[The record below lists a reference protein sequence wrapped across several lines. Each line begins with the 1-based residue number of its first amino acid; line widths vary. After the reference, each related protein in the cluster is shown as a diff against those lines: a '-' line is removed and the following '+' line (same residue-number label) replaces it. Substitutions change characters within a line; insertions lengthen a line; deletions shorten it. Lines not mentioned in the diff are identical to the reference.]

1 MLTWLQLNWRTLV
14 EIALLSVGIYYAINF
29 VRGTRAAPVV
39 TGFLTVLLALTLIT
53 VALDLQ
59 VLRTLLLALFPSL
72 AVIVFVLFQPELRR
86 MLAQLGNLPLF
97 ANVAEQRENIEIII
111 KTVER
116 LSDVR
121 IGMLV
126 AIEQTVSV
134 QEVVES
140 GIVVDCEATPEML
153 ETIFFPNNAIHDGG
167 VILRGDRITHAA
179 CIFPLTQRQDLSK
192 TLGTRHRAAI
202 GLSEETDAVV
212 VVVSEESGAVSY
224 AYRGTLVRAV
234 TLENL
239 RAFLTS
245 VLVKE
250 QGTRTWS
257 DLVRAL
263 FQRRSPHPP
272 ANPRGSTPVPMAWP
286 RIMTVR
292 LGWKILSVLLATL
305 VWVLIRVN
313 SGDGLRFGQVR
324 TFDAVPIHVMTPAND
339 PGVFAVEPPSVRL
352 AVSALPATLKRLR
365 LTDLLV
371 FVNLSSVPEAEA
383 YRDVEVHVPPA

>member
-263 FQRRSPHPP
+263 FQRRSPPP
-272 ANPRGSTPVPMAWP
+272 AREPP
-286 RIMTVR
+286 
-292 LGWKILSVLLATL
+292 
-305 VWVLIRVN
+305 RVN
-313 SGDGLRFGQVR
+313 PGSDGV
-324 TFDAVPIHVMTPAND
+324 A
-339 PGVFAVEPPSVRL
+339 
-352 AVSALPATLKRLR
+352 
-365 LTDLLV
+365 
-371 FVNLSSVPEAEA
+371 
-383 YRDVEVHVPPA
+383 